1 MPLLVWGDILNCVDD
16 KLCNGTDK
24 DNIMIG
30 DNISNTMRGL
40 DGADQM
46 IGGEGNDNMSG
57 DGRADYILGDAGAD
71 IMKGGNGSDQI
82 SAESGDDKIYQRP
95 INSTEPDGSKDV
107 IVCGDG
113 KDEIWIN
120 FSIDGDQVSDDCEI
134 IHKA

>member
-16 KLCNGTDK
+16 KLCDGTDK

-57 DGRADYILGDAGAD
+57 DGRADYILGDEGAD
-71 IMKGGNGSDQI
+71 IMKGAMEVTKLVLNQEMTRFISDPLI
-82 SAESGDDKIYQRP
+82 LLNLMAVKM
-95 INSTEPDGSKDV
+95 
-107 IVCGDG
+107 
-113 KDEIWIN
+113 
-120 FSIDGDQVSDDCEI
+120 
-134 IHKA
+134 